1 MIGKVLAGG
10 VAVVLVVPAVAVL
23 AAFGVG
29 ADAQTC
35 ISSVVAS
42 ADPEQVLPDSQP
54 EDPNPTL
61 ETQDTATA
69 GDVASDDEAAGGC
82 LPALGTGT
90 VVLPPGTPV
99 DVAAAVRNA
108 LAYVGVGSGWHQ
120 LCDRLACRAYGYV
133 GSGYVSAKAHWQVM
147 VADGY
152 AHPGDRCPPL
162 GSFVFWN
169 TGRPYGHVSLVVAAD
184 PVGCDP
190 ERIQVTSNG
199 VFDAAT
205 GNHGGVYLLSF
216 ARLDRMYQRAGGYL
230 GWSPPVCAGALLPA
244 GTVHPAPSGR

>member
-10 VAVVLVVPAVAVL
+10 VAVVLVVPTIAAL

-29 ADAQTC
+29 AGAQTC

-42 ADPEQVLPDSQP
+42 AAPDQLLPDSQP
-54 EDPNPTL
+54 EDLNPTL
-61 ETQDTATA
+61 DAQLTAPTDA
-69 GDVASDDEAAGGC
+69 GSDEASATGC
-82 LPALGTGT
+82 LPALGIGT
-90 VVLPPGTPV
+90 VEVPPGTPV
-99 DVAAAVRNA
+99 DVATAVHNA
-108 LAYVGVGSGWHQ
+108 LAYVGVTYGWNE

-133 GSGYVSAKAHWQVM
+133 GSGYVSAEAHWQVM
-147 VADGY
+147 VDHGY

-216 ARLDRMYQRAGGYL
+216 ARLDHMELGGGGYL
-230 GWSPPVCAGALLPA
+230 GWSQPICAGALLPA
-244 GTVHPAPSGR
+244 GTIHPAPSGR

>member
-1 MIGKVLAGG
+1 VIGKALAGAI
-10 VAVVLVVPAVAVL
+10 AVVLVVPAIAAL

-29 ADAQTC
+29 TDAQTC
-35 ISSVVAS
+35 ISSVVAT
-42 ADPEQVLPDSQP
+42 AGPDQVLPDSQP

-61 ETQDTATA
+61 DAQVTAPA
-69 GDVASDDEAAGGC
+69 DAAADDEAGHGC
-82 LPALGTGT
+82 LPALGIGT
-90 VVLPPGTPV
+90 VQVPPRTPV
-99 DVAAAVRNA
+99 DVATAVHNA
-108 LAYVGVGSGWHQ
+108 LAYVGVKYGWNE

-147 VADGY
+147 VAHGY

-169 TGRPYGHVSLVVAAD
+169 TGRPYGHVSLVVQAD

-190 ERIQVTSNG
+190 DAIEVTSNG

-216 ARLDRMYQRAGGYL
+216 ARLDHMQLGGRGYL
-230 GWSPPVCAGALLPA
+230 GWSPPICAGALLPA